1 MNNPPAKWK
10 FVLAALP
17 PLLILLALPLKPLLI
32 SALGTEVTLAVRPV
46 DPRDL
51 FRGDYVALSFEIE
64 SVPVALFQPERGG
77 TPEQAAKRRSEWYVT
92 LAPGPEGLW
101 IPVRVTPKLTLPES
115 HRMCSGCTRSA
126 PTYSRI
132 ATPGTSF
139 MRRSLGPTGSP
150 TSPLGVPV
158 TRACPAQSVVFPS
171 VMVMALAVVRLLSP
185 YVTTDPCTPRRRA
198 SRPSGR
204 CWP

>member
-10 FVLAALP
+10 FALAALP

-64 SVPVALFQPERGG
+64 SVPVALFQPERRG

-101 IPVRVTPKLTLPES
+101 IPERVTPKLKREPALKGRVKYLGQTIGGPQKAE
-115 HRMCSGCTRSA
+115 MD
-126 PTYSRI
+126 Y
-132 ATPGTSF
+132 GTN
-139 MRRSLGPTGSP
+139 MRRYYVRENTG
-150 TSPLGVPV
+150 
-158 TRACPAQSVVFPS
+158 RALEQAAQNGTLRAKVRIWHGEAVIQSVQI
-171 VMVMALAVVRLLSP
+171 VVPKSNE
-185 YVTTDPCTPRRRA
+185 DKK
-198 SRPSGR
+198 
-204 CWP
+204 